1 MRIDELCGTQPE
13 AARGLAGDSAGSLYV
28 ANFGLNEI
36 LIYSPNYV
44 QLVSRTITQNIA
56 EPEDVAFDP
65 HGNLWVA
72 NFIGNSNG
80 SSGYIT
86 EYTAGVQNTSATVNN
101 VISGPLYLSFD
112 GLGDLWVLNNGA
124 NITIYESTD
133 AFAPPSNLV
142 RTITTN
148 VKVFKVSAGVSST
161 RRPTVAIAVYLADA
175 LPSTLAIFAM
185 VFQLRV
191 VTETP

>member
-1 MRIDELCGTQPE
+1 M
-13 AARGLAGDSAGSLYV
+13 
-28 ANFGLNEI
+28 
-36 LIYSPNYV
+36 

-56 EPEDVAFDP
+56 GPEDVAFDP
-65 HGNLWVA
+65 YGNLWVA
-72 NFIGNSNG
+72 NFIGNANG

-86 EYTAGVQNTSATVNN
+86 EYTAGVQNTGATINN
-101 VISGPLYLSFD
+101 GISGPLYLSFD